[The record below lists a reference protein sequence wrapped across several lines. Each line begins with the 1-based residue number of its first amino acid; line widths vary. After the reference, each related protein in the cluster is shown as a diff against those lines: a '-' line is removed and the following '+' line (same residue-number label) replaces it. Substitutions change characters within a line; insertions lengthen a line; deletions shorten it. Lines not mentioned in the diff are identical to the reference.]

1 MQKCYH
7 NCIHAFDVAYQPTE
21 HASVAHVRCMIQ
33 ERPQQK
39 RETEWNRP
47 NTGVSV
53 QSLQELLLA
62 FFIFSPATHLKRD
75 ILNPAYRQ
83 AGCFRILEDSGSSP
97 E

>member
-53 QSLQELLLA
+53 QSLQ
-62 FFIFSPATHLKRD
+62 
-75 ILNPAYRQ
+75 
-83 AGCFRILEDSGSSP
+83 
-97 E
+97 